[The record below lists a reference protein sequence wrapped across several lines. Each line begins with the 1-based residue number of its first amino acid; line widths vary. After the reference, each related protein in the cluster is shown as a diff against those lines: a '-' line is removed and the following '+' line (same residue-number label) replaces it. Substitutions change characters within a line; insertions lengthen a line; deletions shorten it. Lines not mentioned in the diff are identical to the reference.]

1 MLSVMFMNSSVSA
14 KYGNDF
20 SRKWKLMR
28 GVRQGGGG
36 VLSAYLFCIY
46 FDDILETIGNLGIG
60 CKLGINYMNVQA
72 YADDIVLLA
81 PTASGLQPLLEN
93 ASSLITDSDLVLK
106 PRKTKTMVFRPKYLR
121 INDHLTFSFFNDPIE
136 VVDSFKYLGCTL
148 SSKFNDFLDI
158 DRC

>member
-1 MLSVMFMNSSVSA
+1 MSMNSSVSV

-28 GVRQGGGG
+28 GVRQGG

-46 FDDILETIGNLGIG
+46 LDDILETIGNLGIV

-81 PTASGLQPLLEN
+81 PTASGLQSLLEN
-93 ASSLITDSDLVLK
+93 ASSLITDSDLIINQGKQRRRFLGQNTYVLMI
-106 PRKTKTMVFRPKYLR
+106 T
-121 INDHLTFSFFNDPIE
+121 
-136 VVDSFKYLGCTL
+136 
-148 SSKFNDFLDI
+148 
-158 DRC
+158 